1 MDEPRFTDLDDDLFP
16 FCTRGTVGALHTDEY
31 GVVYVCDLIEELGYV
46 WVALDR
52 SDPRP
57 E

>member
-1 MDEPRFTDLDDDLFP
+1 
-16 FCTRGTVGALHTDEY
+16 VGALHTDEC